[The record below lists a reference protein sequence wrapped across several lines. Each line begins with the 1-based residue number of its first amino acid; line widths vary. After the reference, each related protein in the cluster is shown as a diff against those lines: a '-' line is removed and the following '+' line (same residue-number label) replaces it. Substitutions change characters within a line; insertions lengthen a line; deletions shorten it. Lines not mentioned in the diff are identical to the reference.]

1 MKKRVT
7 SIALTVVLCLSL
19 MLTMTACGGTTTDMA
34 GKWVLTG
41 MSMGGTDYLAMM
53 KELDSTFNAEDFMYF
68 EFTADGKATMASQG
82 ESESGTYKLDGKN
95 LTITIDG
102 DPQTFTVN
110 GKSFNMEVDG
120 STMTFTKK

>member
-19 MLTMTACGGTTTDMA
+19 MLTMTACGGTTDMA
-34 GKWVLTG
+34 GKWVLSG
-41 MSMGGTDYLAMM
+41 MSMGGEDYLAQL
-53 KELDSTFNAEDFMYF
+53 KALDSTINAEELMYF
-68 EFTADGKATMASQG
+68 DFTADGKVTMTSYG
-82 ESESGTYKLDGKN
+82 ETSSGTYKLDGKN

-110 GKSFNMEVDG
+110 GKSFNMEVEG
-120 STMTFTKK
+120 STMTFSKK